1 MILISNLTL
10 SINDGSTIASTE
22 IYGTDKKTY
31 INIGSGNVF
40 KLYWETPT
48 LTNDTVDR
56 YRLVIR
62 RHDIT
67 LNVYYDIF
75 DKTIGL
81 VNEFY
86 VDAPLLPLVPA
97 QYILSIY
104 LVAYGKQG
112 SVLTSNV
119 INPYIS
125 KGSGTYVKVRPGDYA
140 QPIMKRAL
148 GFAKIALAGAT
159 GETLVDPEGSIL
171 FPVDAPV
178 YKTLADNSNLVL
190 TDDSGKILTVANT
203 FSMVRT
209 TLSDSQNRDLKDAN
223 GLSLSAT
230 ATKLLESTNG
240 WTVVQ
245 EGYTK
250 VPDDKGNVTWRTNDI
265 KYEVLQ
271 VLNAQGKYEVLTFNN
286 GTSDEPIYIL

>member
-97 QYILSIY
+97 QYILSSY